1 MSIDE
6 IKTEALKLSP
16 ASRASLARDLL
27 ASLEVLSAVE
37 IERLWIDEAI
47 RRDDEIDQGT
57 AQLHPA
63 DEVLARARARHDR

>member
-27 ASLEVLSAVE
+27 ASLDTLSATEVE
-37 IERLWIDEAI
+37 QLWVEEAI
-47 RRDDEIDQGT
+47 RRDEEIDRGVI
-57 AQLHPA
+57 QLRPA
-63 DEVLARARARHDR
+63 DDVLARAKARNR

>member
-27 ASLEVLSAVE
+27 ASLETQSAGE
-37 IERLWIDEAI
+37 IEQLWAEEAI
-47 RRDDEIDQGT
+47 RRDEEIDRGAARLQ
-57 AQLHPA
+57 PA
-63 DEVLARARARHDR
+63 ADVFARARARHR

>member
-27 ASLEVLSAVE
+27 ASLETLSAAE
-37 IERLWIDEAI
+37 IEQLWVEEAI
-47 RRDDEIDQGT
+47 RRDEEIDRGASELT
-57 AQLHPA
+57 PA
-63 DEVLARARARHDR
+63 HEVFVRIRDRHR

>member
-27 ASLEVLSAVE
+27 ASLETLSAAE
-37 IERLWIDEAI
+37 IERLWIDEAV
-47 RRDDEIDQGT
+47 RRDEEIDRGA
-57 AQLHPA
+57 AQLQPA
-63 DEVLARARARHDR
+63 DGVFARTRARHR

>member
-27 ASLEVLSAVE
+27 ASLETLSAAE

-47 RRDDEIDQGT
+47 RRDGENDRGA
-57 AQLHPA
+57 AQLQPA
-63 DEVLARARARHDR
+63 EEVFARARVRHP

>member
-27 ASLEVLSAVE
+27 ASLETLSAAE
-37 IERLWIDEAI
+37 IEQLWVEEAI
-47 RRDDEIDQGT
+47 RRDEEIDRGVI
-57 AQLHPA
+57 QLRPA
-63 DEVLARARARHDR
+63 DDVLARAKARNR